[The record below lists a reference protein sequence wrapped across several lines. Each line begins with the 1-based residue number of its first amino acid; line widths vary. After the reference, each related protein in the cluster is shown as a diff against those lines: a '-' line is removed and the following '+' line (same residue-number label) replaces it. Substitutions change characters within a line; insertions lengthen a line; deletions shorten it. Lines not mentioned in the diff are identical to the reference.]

1 VAFAY
6 LDYQE
11 KIDATELM
19 KSLLV
24 QLLDQCS
31 ELPPDVKSEY
41 ERYVKNKKDNL
52 KEDRI
57 TAMFASCT
65 SKFKDGVFIILDAFD
80 EARPE
85 LQLMLKQKY
94 FQIFV
99 ELKLQLFITG
109 RPQPLKEI
117 KTASFTEPKE
127 LEISA
132 KDKDIEMYLK
142 KELMFQHSLSERT
155 RDVILNSLKDKA
167 KGK

>member
-1 VAFAY
+1 VAYAY

-11 KIDATELM
+11 KIDRAELM

-31 ELPPDVKSEY
+31 ELPPDVKIEY
-41 ERYVKNKKDNL
+41 ERYVENKKDNL

-57 TAMFASCT
+57 AEMFASCT

-94 FQIFV
+94 FQHFV
-99 ELKLQLFITG
+99 KLKLQLFITG

-117 KTASFTEPKE
+117 KTASFTGPRE
-127 LEISA
+127 LENSA

-142 KELMFQHSLSERT
+142 KELMLQYSLDERT

-167 KGK
+167 GGK